1 MENNKKLLLLDAYA
15 LIFRAFY
22 AMIRSPRVTSTGI
35 DTSAVFGFVNTLQDL
50 LKRQQPTHIAVC
62 FDPPGG
68 NTFRH
73 KNYEPYK
80 ANRDKTPEGIL
91 VAVPYIKRILQA
103 YGIPIY
109 EVEGFEAD
117 DVIGTLSHQAEQQGF
132 FTYMVTGDKD
142 FGQLVTPNI
151 KVYDPKKNEVL
162 GVEEVNAKYGIQ
174 SPTQLIDILGLMGD
188 SADNIPGC
196 PGVGP
201 KNAEK
206 LIQQFGS
213 IENLLEHT
221 GELKGAQKQRIEENA
236 EQIRMSKWLATIIT
250 DVPITLDAD
259 EMSRKAVD
267 MDALRQVFTELEF
280 RALTQRLID
289 GGEANVGLGNT
300 NQDSQPHVE
309 TQNLASPTTG
319 WTSEARRNSPVETQ
333 NLASPA
339 TESKPAA
346 PSVKARPASG
356 QQLSLFDLE
365 EPEPAAVTPNLALTD
380 VKYSYS
386 VITSPDA
393 AAPLVKDLAG
403 EQRIAVTMLGTGAN
417 AMDFKI
423 LGIGLCAKPHEA
435 YYVKCEGVPG
445 MLETIAPVFG
455 GKACIVGND
464 IKRMMV
470 ALDQHGIR
478 FTAPYYDTAVAH
490 YLLQPERGHGTA
502 EMAYEL
508 LHYTAINPESVLGP
522 KGRNQAKPE
531 QIPLADISRLVCE
544 GADLT
549 LQLPDVLDKVLKEQ
563 GLYKL
568 LTDIELPLV
577 PVLASMELAGARIDV
592 KALNEYS
599 VTLTEQ
605 MNRLDAECH
614 QLAGMTFNTA
624 SPAQVGEVLFDHL
637 KIDPKA
643 KKTKTGQY
651 STTEDILL
659 KLRDRHPLVDK
670 ILQLRGIRKLLST
683 YVNALPALINPKT
696 GRIHTTYN
704 QTVTA
709 TGRLSSTNPNLQNIP
724 VRSDDGK
731 EIRRAFIPADG
742 NLFFSADY
750 SQIELRLVAD
760 LSHDQT
766 MLDAFAHG
774 HDIHAITAA
783 RIYHKPLE
791 QVTGDERRKAK
802 TANFGILYGISAF
815 GLAQRLNIPR
825 EEAKMLIDG
834 YYTTFPQVRDYID
847 RSIAQAREKGYVT
860 TLYGRRRML
869 PDINSRNAVVR
880 GFSERNAINA
890 PIQGTAADVIKLAMV
905 RIYRRFQDE
914 GISSRMILQVHD
926 ELNFDVIPSE
936 LDRVQRIV
944 IEEMEG
950 VYKGNVRLTASHGT
964 ATNWLDAH

>member
-1 MENNKKLLLLDAYA
+1 MEPNKKLLLLDAYA

-50 LKRQQPTHIAVC
+50 LKREQPSHIAVC

-68 NTFRH
+68 KTFRH
-73 KNYEPYK
+73 ENYEPYK
-80 ANRDKTPEGIL
+80 ANREKTPEGIL

-103 YGIPIY
+103 YRIPIF
-109 EVEGFEAD
+109 EIEGYEAD

-151 KVYDPKKNEVL
+151 KVYDPLKKEIL

-188 SADNIPGC
+188 TADNIPGC

-213 IENLLEHT
+213 IENLLNNT
-221 GELKGAQKQRIEENA
+221 DKLKGAQQQKVIENA

-250 DVPITLDAD
+250 DVPVTLEADAL
-259 EMSRKAVD
+259 SRKPVD
-267 MDALRQVFTELEF
+267 MEALREVFNELEF
-280 RALTQRLID
+280 RTLTQRLID
-289 GGEANVGLGNT
+289 GGEANAGIDDAPPVKPV
-300 NQDSQPHVE
+300 QPI
-309 TQNLASPTTG
+309 QQAQ
-319 WTSEARRNSPVETQ
+319 PVQ
-333 NLASPA
+333 P
-339 TESKPAA
+339 
-346 PSVKARPASG
+346 VQSG
-356 QQLSLFDLE
+356 QQMSLFDLD
-365 EPEPAAVTPNLALTD
+365 EPAPALESAPTYQSLADIPHHYRLISTP
-380 VKYSYS
+380 
-386 VITSPDA
+386 IEA
-393 AAPLVKDLAG
+393 ATLVSEVLGQPRAA
-403 EQRIAVTMLGTGAN
+403 ISLLGTGDN
-417 AMDFKI
+417 AMQLKI
-423 LGIGLCAKPHEA
+423 MGIAICARPHEA
-435 YYVKCEGVPG
+435 AFVKCDGRQDV
-445 MLETIAPVFG
+445 LRALAPLFSG
-455 GKACIVGND
+455 QTCIVSSD
-464 IKRMMV
+464 VKRTMV
-470 ALDQHGIR
+470 ALDRHGIP

-490 YLLQPERGHGTA
+490 YLLQPERGHSTA
-502 EMAYEL
+502 EVAYEM
-508 LHYTAINPESVLGP
+508 LHYTAITPESLLGP
-522 KGRNQAKPE
+522 KGRNQLKPNQLSPE
-531 QIPLADISRLVCE
+531 AITRWACE
-544 GADLT
+544 AADLT
-549 LQLPDVLDKVLKEQ
+549 LQLPDELDKALKEQ
-563 GLYKL
+563 GLHKL
-568 LTDIELPLV
+568 LTDIELPLIK
-577 PVLASMELAGARIDV
+577 VLASMELAGARIDV
-592 KALNEYS
+592 KALNDYS

-605 MNRLDAECH
+605 MNRLEAECH
-614 QLAGMTFNTA
+614 QLAGVPFNTA

-659 KLRDRHPLVDK
+659 KLRYRHPLVDK
-670 ILQLRGIRKLLST
+670 ILELRGIRKLLST
-683 YVNALPALINPKT
+683 YVNALPALINPQT

-731 EIRRAFIPADG
+731 EIRRAFIPAEG
-742 NLFFSADY
+742 NVFFSADY

-760 LSHDQT
+760 MSHDKT

-791 QVTGDERRKAK
+791 QVSGDERRKAK

-825 EEAKMLIDG
+825 DEAKMLIDG

-880 GFSERNAINA
+880 AFSERNAINA

-905 RIYRRFQDE
+905 RIYRRFEQE
-914 GISSRMILQVHD
+914 GIKSKMILQVHD
-926 ELNFDVIPSE
+926 ELNFDVIPNE
-936 LDRVQRIV
+936 LEAVQKIV

-950 VYKGNVRLTASHGT
+950 VYQGQVRLTASHG
-964 ATNWLDAH
+964 AANNWLDAH

>member
-1 MENNKKLLLLDAYA
+1 METDKKLLLLDAYA

-50 LKRQQPTHIAVC
+50 LKRERPTHIAVC

-68 NTFRH
+68 TFRH
-73 KNYEPYK
+73 ENYEPYK
-80 ANRDKTPEGIL
+80 ANREKTPEGIL

-103 YGIPIY
+103 YHIPIF
-109 EVEGFEAD
+109 EVEGYEAD

-151 KVYDPKKNEVL
+151 KILNPAKQEIL
-162 GVEEVNAKYGIQ
+162 GVDEVNEKYGIAA
-174 SPTQLIDILGLMGD
+174 PTQLIDILGLMGD
-188 SADNIPGC
+188 TADNIPGC

-201 KNAEK
+201 KTAEK
-206 LIQQFGS
+206 LIQQYGS

-221 GELKGAQKQRIEENA
+221 SELKGAQKQRVEDNA

-250 DVPITLDAD
+250 DVPITLEA
-259 EMSRKAVD
+259 
-267 MDALRQVFTELEF
+267 DALKRQPTDMEALRAIFAELEF
-280 RALTQRLID
+280 RTLTTRLID
-289 GGEANVGLGNT
+289 GGEANAGL
-300 NQDSQPHVE
+300 DSAPS
-309 TQNLASPTTG
+309 AP
-319 WTSEARRNSPVETQ
+319 
-333 NLASPA
+333 ASPA
-339 TESKPAA
+339 SSSTPTSKPGPISKPGPSA
-346 PSVKARPASG
+346 PAR
-356 QQLSLFDLE
+356 QLSLFDMDS
-365 EPEPAAVTPNLALTD
+365 PAQEAQ
-380 VKYSYS
+380 
-386 VITSPDA
+386 DA
-393 AAPLVKDLAG
+393 APAYQSIDSIACRYRLITTPLEAATLVSDLLDEPRVAISLLGNGSSAMQLSIMGIAMCARKHEATFVKCDGKQDMLRAIAPL
-403 EQRIAVTMLGTGAN
+403 
-417 AMDFKI
+417 
-423 LGIGLCAKPHEA
+423 
-435 YYVKCEGVPG
+435 
-445 MLETIAPVFG
+445 FG
-455 GKACIVGND
+455 GKACIVSSD
-464 IKRMMV
+464 VKRTMV
-470 ALDQHGIR
+470 ALSQHGIT

-490 YLLQPERGHGTA
+490 YLLQPERGHSIA

-508 LHYTAINPESVLGP
+508 LHYNAITAESLLGP
-522 KGRNQAKPE
+522 KGRNQLKPSQLSPE
-531 QIPLADISRLVCE
+531 AITRWACE
-544 GADLT
+544 AADLT
-549 LQLPDVLDKVLKEQ
+549 LQLPDALDQALKQQ
-563 GLYKL
+563 GLYTL

-577 PVLASMELAGARIDV
+577 EVLASMELAGARIDV
-592 KALNEYS
+592 KALNDYS
-599 VTLTEQ
+599 VTLTQQ
-605 MNRLDAECH
+605 MNRLEDECH
-614 QLAGMTFNTA
+614 QLAGVPFNTA

-670 ILQLRGIRKLLST
+670 ILELRGIRKLLST
-683 YVNALPALINPKT
+683 YVNALPALINPQT

-724 VRSDDGK
+724 VRNDEGK

-742 NLFFSADY
+742 NVFFSADY

-783 RIYHKPLE
+783 RIYHKPLD

-825 EEAKMLIDG
+825 DEAKMLIDG

-847 RSIAQAREKGYVT
+847 RSIAQARDKGYVT

-880 GFSERNAINA
+880 SFSERNAINA

-905 RIYRRFQDE
+905 RIYRRFRDE
-914 GISSRMILQVHD
+914 GIRSRMILQVHD
-926 ELNFDVIPSE
+926 ELNFDVLPDE
-936 LDRVQRIV
+936 LERVQHIV
-944 IEEMEG
+944 IEEMEN
-950 VYKGNVRLTASHGT
+950 VYQGNVRLTASHGA

>member
-1 MENNKKLLLLDAYA
+1 MEPTKKLLLLDAYA

-35 DTSAVFGFVNTLQDL
+35 DTSAIFGFVNTLQDL
-50 LKRQQPTHIAVC
+50 LKREQPSHIAVC

-68 NTFRH
+68 KTFRH
-73 KNYEPYK
+73 ESYEPYK
-80 ANRDKTPEGIL
+80 ANREKTPEGIL

-103 YGIPIY
+103 YRIPIF
-109 EVEGFEAD
+109 EIEGFEAD
-117 DVIGTLSHQAEQQGF
+117 DVIGTLSHQAEGQGF
-132 FTYMVTGDKD
+132 FTYMVTADKD

-151 KVYDPKKNEVL
+151 KIFNPSKNEIM
-162 GVEEVNAKYGIQ
+162 GVEEVNAKYGIN
-174 SPTQLIDILGLMGD
+174 SPKQLIDILGLMGD

-213 IENLLEHT
+213 VENLLEHT
-221 GELKGAQKQRIEENA
+221 DQLKGALKERVEQNA

-250 DVPITLDAD
+250 DVPVTLKADALQR
-259 EMSRKAVD
+259 EPVD
-267 MDALRQVFTELEF
+267 LDALREVFNELEF
-280 RALTQRLID
+280 RTLTQRLID
-289 GGEANVGLGNT
+289 GGEANTGLSST
-300 NQDSQPHVE
+300 PQSAQS
-309 TQNLASPTTG
+309 SP
-319 WTSEARRNSPVETQ
+319 S
-333 NLASPA
+333 SPA
-339 TESKPAA
+339 SSTS
-346 PSVKARPASG
+346 PSSPSRQKAG
-356 QQLSLFDLE
+356 QQLSLFDLDN
-365 EPEPAAVTPNLALTD
+365 PEAEQ
-380 VKYSYS
+380 
-386 VITSPDA
+386 PDA
-393 AAPLVKDLAG
+393 APSYHSINDIPVHYRLIASPLETAMLVSDLA
-403 EQRIAVTMLGTGAN
+403 EQPRVAISLLGTGES
-417 AMDFKI
+417 AMQFKVM
-423 LGIGLCAKPHEA
+423 GIALCAKKHEA
-435 YYVKCEGVPG
+435 AFVKCDDKAD
-445 MLETIAPVFG
+445 MLKALAPLFD
-455 GKACIVGND
+455 GKACIISND
-464 IKRMMV
+464 VKRAMA
-470 ALDQHGIR
+470 ALYRHGIKV
-478 FTAPYYDTAVAH
+478 TAPYYDTAVAH
-490 YLLQPERGHGTA
+490 YLLQPERGHSIA

-508 LHYTAINPESVLGP
+508 LHYTAITPESLLGP
-522 KGRNQAKPE
+522 KGRNQLKPAQLSPE
-531 QIPLADISRLVCE
+531 ALTRWACE
-544 GADLT
+544 AADLT
-549 LQLPDVLDKVLKEQ
+549 LQLPDVLDKELKEQ
-563 GLYKL
+563 GLHQL

-577 PVLASMELAGARIDV
+577 PVLASMEIAGARIDV
-592 KALNEYS
+592 KALKEYS
-599 VTLTEQ
+599 STLTEQ
-605 MNRLDAECH
+605 MNRLDEECH
-614 QLAGMTFNTA
+614 RLAGIPFNTA

-659 KLRDRHPLVDK
+659 KLRDRHPLVGK
-670 ILQLRGIRKLLST
+670 ILELRGIRKLLST
-683 YVNALPALINPKT
+683 YVNALPALINPQT

-709 TGRLSSTNPNLQNIP
+709 TGRLSSANPNLQNIP

-742 NLFFSADY
+742 NVFFSADY

-760 LSHDQT
+760 LSHDKT

-825 EEAKMLIDG
+825 DEAKMLIDG

-880 GFSERNAINA
+880 AFSERNAINA

-905 RIYRRFQDE
+905 RIHQRFEQE
-914 GISSRMILQVHD
+914 GIQSKMILQVHD
-926 ELNFDVIPSE
+926 ELNFDVLPSE

-950 VYKGNVRLTASHGT
+950 VYHGNVKLTASHG
-964 ATNWLDAH
+964 AASNWLDAH

>member
-1 MENNKKLLLLDAYA
+1 MEPTKKLLLLDAYA

-50 LKRQQPTHIAVC
+50 LKREQPSHTAVC

-68 NTFRH
+68 KTFRH
-73 KNYEPYK
+73 ENYEPYK
-80 ANRDKTPEGIL
+80 ANREKTPEGIL

-103 YGIPIY
+103 YRIPIF
-109 EVEGFEAD
+109 EVEGYEAD

-151 KVYDPKKNEVL
+151 KVYDPLKKEIL

-188 SADNIPGC
+188 TADNIPGC

-213 IENLLEHT
+213 IENLLNNT
-221 GELKGAQKQRIEENA
+221 DKLKGAQQQRVIENA

-250 DVPITLDAD
+250 DVPVTLEA
-259 EMSRKAVD
+259 
-267 MDALRQVFTELEF
+267 DALRREPVNMEALREVFNELEF
-280 RALTQRLID
+280 RTLTQRLID
-289 GGEANVGLGNT
+289 GGEANAGIDDAPAV
-300 NQDSQPHVE
+300 QPV
-309 TQNLASPTTG
+309 QQVQ
-319 WTSEARRNSPVETQ
+319 PVQ
-333 NLASPA
+333 
-339 TESKPAA
+339 
-346 PSVKARPASG
+346 SG
-356 QQLSLFDLE
+356 QQMSLFDLE
-365 EPEPAAVTPNLALTD
+365 DPVQEPAPAIQ
-380 VKYSYS
+380 S
-386 VITSPDA
+386 
-393 AAPLVKDLAG
+393 LAG
-403 EQRIAVTMLGTGAN
+403 VSHNYRLISTPIEAATLVSEVQSQPRLAISLLGTGDN
-417 AMDFKI
+417 AMQLKI
-423 LGIGLCAKPHEA
+423 MGIAICARPHEA
-435 YYVKCEGVPG
+435 AFVKCDGRQD
-445 MLETIAPVFG
+445 MLRALAPLFAG
-455 GKACIVGND
+455 QACIVSSD
-464 IKRMMV
+464 VKRTMV
-470 ALDQHGIR
+470 ALDRHGIP

-490 YLLQPERGHGTA
+490 YLLQPERGHSTA
-502 EMAYEL
+502 EVAYEL
-508 LHYTAINPESVLGP
+508 LHYTAITPESLLGP
-522 KGRNQAKPE
+522 KGRNQLKPSQLSPE
-531 QIPLADISRLVCE
+531 AITRWACE
-544 GADLT
+544 AADLT
-549 LQLPDVLDKVLKEQ
+549 LQLPDELDKALKEQ
-563 GLYKL
+563 GLHKL
-568 LTDIELPLV
+568 LTDIELPLIK
-577 PVLASMELAGARIDV
+577 VLANMELAGARIDV
-592 KALNEYS
+592 KALNDYS

-605 MNRLDAECH
+605 MNRLEAECH
-614 QLAGMTFNTA
+614 QLAGVPFNTA

-659 KLRDRHPLVDK
+659 KLRNRHPLVDK
-670 ILQLRGIRKLLST
+670 ILELRGIRKLLST
-683 YVNALPALINPKT
+683 YVNALPALINPQT

-731 EIRRAFIPADG
+731 EIRRAFIPAEG
-742 NLFFSADY
+742 NVFFSADY

-760 LSHDQT
+760 LSHDKT

-783 RIYHKPLE
+783 RIYHKSLE

-825 EEAKMLIDG
+825 DEAKMLIDG

-880 GFSERNAINA
+880 AFSERNAINA

-905 RIYRRFQDE
+905 RIYRRFEQE
-914 GISSRMILQVHD
+914 GIKSKMILQVHD

-936 LDRVQRIV
+936 LEAVQNIV

-950 VYKGNVRLTASHGT
+950 VYQGNVRLTASHGA

>member
-1 MENNKKLLLLDAYA
+1 MESEKKLLLLDAYA

-50 LKRQQPTHIAVC
+50 LKRQQPSHIAVC

-68 NTFRH
+68 KTFRH
-73 KNYEPYK
+73 ESYEPYK

-91 VAVPYIKRILQA
+91 VAVPYIKRILEA
-103 YGIPIY
+103 YRIPIY
-109 EVEGFEAD
+109 QIDGFEAD

-151 KVYDPKKNEVL
+151 KVLNPGKNLIE

-188 SADNIPGC
+188 TADNIPGC

-201 KNAEK
+201 KTAEK

-221 GELKGAQKQRIEENA
+221 DELKGAQRQKIIDNA
-236 EQIRMSKWLATIIT
+236 DQIRLSKWLATIIT
-250 DVPITLDAD
+250 DVPVNLDAD
-259 EMSRKAVD
+259 EMSRKPVD
-267 MDALRQVFTELEF
+267 MDALRTVFNELEF
-280 RALTQRLID
+280 RTLTQRLID
-289 GGEANVGLGNT
+289 AGEANAGLDNAPT
-300 NQDSQPHVE
+300 PSAVPVQE
-309 TQNLASPTTG
+309 TQSPLP
-319 WTSEARRNSPVETQ
+319 SA
-333 NLASPA
+333 
-339 TESKPAA
+339 KPANSA
-346 PSVKARPASG
+346 PAANSG
-356 QQLSLFDLE
+356 RQLSLFDME
-365 EPEPAAVTPNLALTD
+365 EPQQAASAPT
-380 VKYSYS
+380 Y
-386 VITSPDA
+386 TSLDQIGHDYRLISSPIETA
-393 AAPLVKDLAG
+393 TLVSDL
-403 EQRIAVTMLGTGAN
+403 QDKPQVAVSLLGSGDN
-417 AMDFKI
+417 AMQFKI
-423 LGIGLCAKPHEA
+423 LGIALCAKKREA
-435 YYVKCEGVPG
+435 SFIKCDDKQDMIRP
-445 MLETIAPVFG
+445 LAPLFD
-455 GKACIVGND
+455 GKACIVSSD
-464 IKRMMV
+464 IKRLMIV
-470 ALDQHGIR
+470 LHQHGVK

-490 YLLQPERGHGTA
+490 YLLQPERGHSTA

-508 LHYTAINPESVLGP
+508 LHYTAITPESLLGP
-522 KGRNQAKPE
+522 KGRNQLKPS
-531 QIPLADISRLVCE
+531 QIAPEALTRWACE
-544 GADLT
+544 AADLT
-549 LQLPDVLDKVLKEQ
+549 LQLPEALDKGLKEQ
-563 GLYKL
+563 GVDKL
-568 LTDIELPLV
+568 FTDIELPLV
-577 PVLASMELAGARIDV
+577 QVLASMELAGARIDV
-592 KALNEYS
+592 KALNDYS

-605 MNRLDAECH
+605 MNRLEAECH
-614 QLAGMTFNTA
+614 QLAGIPFNTA

-659 KLRDRHPLVDK
+659 KLRDRHPLIDK
-670 ILQLRGIRKLLST
+670 ILELRGIRKLLST
-683 YVNALPALINPKT
+683 YVNALPALINPAT

-724 VRSDDGK
+724 VRNDEGK

-742 NLFFSADY
+742 NVFFSADY

-760 LSHDQT
+760 LSHDKT
-766 MLDAFAHG
+766 MLDAFAHD

-905 RIYRRFQDE
+905 RIYRRFQAE
-914 GISSRMILQVHD
+914 GIQSKMILQVHD
-926 ELNFDVIPSE
+926 ELNFDVLPSE
-936 LDRVQRIV
+936 LDQVQHIV

-950 VYKGNVRLTASHGT
+950 VYQGDVRLTASHGA

>member
-1 MENNKKLLLLDAYA
+1 MEPTKKLLLLDAYA

-50 LKRQQPTHIAVC
+50 LKREQPSHIAVC

-68 NTFRH
+68 KTFRH
-73 KNYEPYK
+73 ENYEPYK
-80 ANRDKTPEGIL
+80 ANREKTPEGIL

-103 YGIPIY
+103 YRIPIF

-151 KVYDPKKNEVL
+151 KIFNPGKNEVM
-162 GVEEVNAKYGIQ
+162 GVEEVKAKYGIEQ
-174 SPTQLIDILGLMGD
+174 PTQLIDILGLMGD
-188 SADNIPGC
+188 TADNIPGC
-196 PGVGP
+196 PGIGP
-201 KNAEK
+201 KTAEK
-206 LIQQFGS
+206 LIQQYGS

-221 GELKGAQKQRIEENA
+221 SELKGAQKQRIEDNA
-236 EQIRMSKWLATIIT
+236 EQIRMSKWLAPIIT
-250 DVPITLDAD
+250 DVPVTLDANSLQR
-259 EMSRKAVD
+259 EAVD
-267 MDALRQVFTELEF
+267 LDTLRQVFTELEF
-280 RALTQRLID
+280 RTLTQRLID
-289 GGEANVGLGNT
+289 GGEANAGLDISSNEPIQTATEPIAPIKT
-300 NQDSQPHVE
+300 NPQ
-309 TQNLASPTTG
+309 
-319 WTSEARRNSPVETQ
+319 
-333 NLASPA
+333 PA
-339 TESKPAA
+339 TGK
-346 PSVKARPASG
+346 
-356 QQLSLFDLE
+356 QLSLFDLE
-365 EPEPAAVTPNLALTD
+365 ETIPVTSTTSSTKSLAD
-380 VKYSYS
+380 VPYNYT
-386 VITSPDA
+386 VATSPMSVAMAVSKMLDA
-393 AAPLVKDLAG
+393 PRVAISFLASGGNTMQLKIVGVALCAREHEAVYVVCQDQQEILKALAPL
-403 EQRIAVTMLGTGAN
+403 
-417 AMDFKI
+417 FS
-423 LGIGLCAKPHEA
+423 
-435 YYVKCEGVPG
+435 
-445 MLETIAPVFG
+445 
-455 GKACIVGND
+455 GKTCIVSSD
-464 IKRMMV
+464 IKRLMV
-470 ALDQHGIR
+470 TLHQHGIQ
-478 FTAPYYDTAVAH
+478 FTAPYYDTSVAH
-490 YLLQPERGHGTA
+490 YLLQPERGHSTA

-508 LHYTAINPESVLGP
+508 LHYTAITPESLLGP
-522 KGRNQAKPE
+522 KGRNQLKPQ
-531 QIPLADISRLVCE
+531 QIPVEDLAKWAGE
-544 GADLT
+544 AADLT
-549 LQLPDVLDKVLKEQ
+549 LQLPEVLNKALNEQ
-563 GLYKL
+563 GMNKL
-568 LTDIELPLV
+568 FNEIELPLV
-577 PVLASMELAGARIDV
+577 RVLASMELAGARIDV
-592 KALNEYS
+592 KSLNEYS

-605 MNRLDAECH
+605 MNKLESECH
-614 QLAGMTFNTA
+614 QLAGMNFNTA

-670 ILQLRGIRKLLST
+670 ILELRGIRKLLST
-683 YVNALPALINPKT
+683 YVNALPALINPST

-724 VRSDDGK
+724 VRTDDGK

-760 LSHDQT
+760 LSHDKT
-766 MLDAFAHG
+766 MIDAFANG
-774 HDIHAITAA
+774 HDIHAITAS

-791 QVTGDERRKAK
+791 QVTSDERRKAK

-825 EEAKMLIDG
+825 DEAKMLIDG

-905 RIYRRFQDE
+905 RIYNRFKNE
-914 GISSRMILQVHD
+914 GIRSQMILQVHD

-936 LDRVQRIV
+936 LDQVQRIV

-950 VYKGNVRLTASHGT
+950 VYQGQVKLTASHGV
-964 ATNWLDAH
+964 ASNWLDAH

>member
-1 MENNKKLLLLDAYA
+1 MEPTKKLLLLDAYA

-50 LKRQQPTHIAVC
+50 LKREQPSHIAVC
-62 FDPPGG
+62 IDPPGG
-68 NTFRH
+68 KTFRH
-73 KNYEPYK
+73 ENYEPYK
-80 ANRDKTPEGIL
+80 ANREKTPEGIL

-103 YGIPIY
+103 YRIPIF

-151 KVYDPKKNEVL
+151 KIFNPGKNEVM
-162 GVEEVNAKYGIQ
+162 GVEEVKAKYGIEQ
-174 SPTQLIDILGLMGD
+174 PTQLIDILGLMGD
-188 SADNIPGC
+188 TADNIPGC
-196 PGVGP
+196 PGIGP
-201 KNAEK
+201 KTAEK
-206 LIQQFGS
+206 LIQQYGS

-221 GELKGAQKQRIEENA
+221 SELKGAQKQRIEDNA

-250 DVPITLDAD
+250 DVPVTLDANSLQR
-259 EMSRKAVD
+259 EAVD
-267 MDALRQVFTELEF
+267 LDTLRQVFTELEF
-280 RALTQRLID
+280 RTLTQRLID
-289 GGEANVGLGNT
+289 GGEANAGLDISSNEPIQT
-300 NQDSQPHVE
+300 
-309 TQNLASPTTG
+309 
-319 WTSEARRNSPVETQ
+319 
-333 NLASPA
+333 A
-339 TESKPAA
+339 TESMAPVKTNPQPATG
-346 PSVKARPASG
+346 K
-356 QQLSLFDLE
+356 QLSLFDLE
-365 EPEPAAVTPNLALTD
+365 ETTPVTSTTSSTKSLAD
-380 VKYSYS
+380 VPYNYT
-386 VITSPDA
+386 VATSPMSVAMAVSKMLDA
-393 AAPLVKDLAG
+393 PRVAISFLASGGNTMQLKIVGVALCAREHEAVYVVCQDQQEILKALAPL
-403 EQRIAVTMLGTGAN
+403 
-417 AMDFKI
+417 FS
-423 LGIGLCAKPHEA
+423 
-435 YYVKCEGVPG
+435 
-445 MLETIAPVFG
+445 
-455 GKACIVGND
+455 GKTCIVSSD
-464 IKRMMV
+464 IKRLMV
-470 ALDQHGIR
+470 TLHQHGIQ
-478 FTAPYYDTAVAH
+478 FTAPYYDTSVAH
-490 YLLQPERGHGTA
+490 YLLQPERGHSTA

-508 LHYTAINPESVLGP
+508 LHYTAITPESLLGP
-522 KGRNQAKPE
+522 KGRNQLKPQ
-531 QIPLADISRLVCE
+531 QIPVEDLAKWAGE
-544 GADLT
+544 AADLT
-549 LQLPDVLDKVLKEQ
+549 LQLPEVLNKALNEQ
-563 GLYKL
+563 GMNKL
-568 LTDIELPLV
+568 FNEIELPLV
-577 PVLASMELAGARIDV
+577 RVLASMELAGARIDV
-592 KALNEYS
+592 KSLNEYS

-605 MNRLDAECH
+605 MNKLESECH
-614 QLAGMTFNTA
+614 QLAGMNFNTA

-670 ILQLRGIRKLLST
+670 ILELRGIRKLLST
-683 YVNALPALINPKT
+683 YVNALPALINPTT

-724 VRSDDGK
+724 VRTDDGK

-760 LSHDQT
+760 LSHDKT
-766 MLDAFAHG
+766 MIDAFAND
-774 HDIHAITAA
+774 HDIHAITAS

-791 QVTGDERRKAK
+791 QVTSDERRKAK

-825 EEAKMLIDG
+825 DEAKMLIDG

-905 RIYRRFQDE
+905 RIYNRFKNE
-914 GISSRMILQVHD
+914 GIKSRMILQVHD

-936 LDRVQRIV
+936 LDQVQRIV

-950 VYKGNVRLTASHGT
+950 VYQGQVKLTASHGV
-964 ATNWLDAH
+964 ASNWLDAH

>member
-1 MENNKKLLLLDAYA
+1 MPYKTVTIMESTKKLLLLDAYA

-22 AMIRSPRVTSTGI
+22 AMIRSPRITSTGI

-50 LKRQQPTHIAVC
+50 LKREQPSHIAVC

-68 NTFRH
+68 KTFRH
-73 KNYEPYK
+73 ENYPPYK

-103 YGIPIY
+103 YRIPIF

-151 KVYDPKKNEVL
+151 KVYDPLKKEIL
-162 GVEEVNAKYGIQ
+162 GVKEVNDKYGIL
-174 SPTQLIDILGLMGD
+174 SPKQLIDILGLMGD
-188 SADNIPGC
+188 TADNIPGC

-201 KNAEK
+201 KTAEK

-221 GELKGAQKQRIEENA
+221 DELKGAQQQKVRDNA

-250 DVPITLDAD
+250 DVPVTLDAD
-259 EMSRKAVD
+259 ALRREPVD
-267 MDALRQVFTELEF
+267 MEALREVFNELEF
-280 RALTQRLID
+280 RTLSQRLID
-289 GGEANVGLGNT
+289 GGEANAGLDGV
-300 NQDSQPHVE
+300 P
-309 TQNLASPTTG
+309 APAPSPT
-319 WTSEARRNSPVETQ
+319 
-333 NLASPA
+333 
-339 TESKPAA
+339 PAA
-346 PSVKARPASG
+346 PAPAPQKPKAVVG
-356 QQLSLFDLE
+356 KQMSLFDLD
-365 EPEPAAVTPNLALTD
+365 EPEPEAATQPAATAYKTLDD
-380 VKYSYS
+380 VAHHYRL
-386 VITSPDA
+386 VTSPLEVA
-393 AAPLVKDLAG
+393 TLVSELQA
-403 EQRIAVTMLGTGAN
+403 EPRVAVSLLGTGSS
-417 AMDFKI
+417 AMQLKI
-423 LGIGLCAKPHEA
+423 LGIALCGKVHEA
-435 YYVKCEGVPG
+435 AYIPCEGKSDV
-445 MLETIAPVFG
+445 LKAIAPLFNGETCV
-455 GKACIVGND
+455 VSSD
-464 IKRMMV
+464 IKRLIV
-470 ALDQHGIR
+470 VLHQHGIS
-478 FTAPYYDTAVAH
+478 FNAPYYDTAVAH
-490 YLLQPERGHGTA
+490 YLLQPERGHSIA
-502 EMAYEL
+502 EVAYEL
-508 LHYTAINPESVLGP
+508 LHYTAITPDSLLGP
-522 KGRNQAKPE
+522 KGRNQLKP
-531 QIPLADISRLVCE
+531 QQLAPEALARWACE
-544 GADLT
+544 AADLT
-549 LQLPDVLDKVLKEQ
+549 LQLPDALNVLLKEQ
-563 GLYKL
+563 GIDKL
-568 LTDIELPLV
+568 LTDIELPLIK
-577 PVLASMELAGARIDV
+577 VLASMELAGARIDV

-599 VTLTEQ
+599 VALTEQ

-614 QLAGMTFNTA
+614 QLAGMSFNTA

-670 ILQLRGIRKLLST
+670 ILELRGIRKLLST
-683 YVNALPALINPKT
+683 YVNALPALINPTT

-724 VRSDDGK
+724 VRTDDGK

-742 NLFFSADY
+742 NVFFSADY

-760 LSHDQT
+760 LSHDKT
-766 MLDAFAHG
+766 MLDAFAHD
-774 HDIHAITAA
+774 HDIHVITAA

-791 QVTGDERRKAK
+791 EVTSDERRKAK

-825 EEAKMLIDG
+825 DEAKMLIDG

-860 TLYGRRRML
+860 TVYGRRRML

-905 RIYRRFQDE
+905 RIYRRFQQE
-914 GISSRMILQVHD
+914 GIQSKMILQVHD

-950 VYKGNVRLTASHGT
+950 VYHGDVRLTASHG
-964 ATNWLDAH
+964 AASNWLDAH

>member
-1 MENNKKLLLLDAYA
+1 METNKKLLLLDAYA

-22 AMIRSPRVTSTGI
+22 AMIRNPRVTSTGI

-50 LKRQQPTHIAVC
+50 LKRERPSHIAVC

-73 KNYEPYK
+73 KSYEPYK
-80 ANRDKTPEGIL
+80 ANREKTPEGIL

-103 YGIPIY
+103 YRIPIF
-109 EVEGFEAD
+109 EVEGYEAD

-142 FGQLVTPNI
+142 FGQLVTPSI
-151 KVYDPKKNEVL
+151 KVLDPLKKEIL

-174 SPTQLIDILGLMGD
+174 SPLQLIDILGLMGD
-188 SADNIPGC
+188 TADNIPGC

-201 KNAEK
+201 KTAEK

-221 GELKGAQKQRIEENA
+221 GELKGAQRQRVEDNA

-250 DVPITLDAD
+250 DVPVTLDAD
-259 EMSRKAVD
+259 ALSRKAVD
-267 MDALRQVFTELEF
+267 MDALREVFTELEF
-280 RALTQRLID
+280 RTLTQRLID
-289 GGEANVGLGNT
+289 GGDANAGLEDAPKPPST
-300 NQDSQPHVE
+300 SSV
-309 TQNLASPTTG
+309 PTPPST
-319 WTSEARRNSPVETQ
+319 
-333 NLASPA
+333 PA
-339 TESKPAA
+339 PG
-346 PSVKARPASG
+346 R
-356 QQLSLFDLE
+356 QLSLFDLE
-365 EPEPAAVTPNLALTD
+365 QPAEDTAPVYQSLDD
-380 VKYSYS
+380 VGHTYRL
-386 VITSPDA
+386 ITSPIEA
-393 AAPLVKDLAG
+393 AALVSELLDKPRVAISLLGSGDHAMQLKVMG
-403 EQRIAVTMLGTGAN
+403 IA
-417 AMDFKI
+417 
-423 LGIGLCAKPHEA
+423 LCAQQHVA
-435 YYVKCEGVPG
+435 AFVKCDGKQD
-445 MLETIAPVFG
+445 MMRALAPLFE
-455 GKACIVGND
+455 GKACIISSDV
-464 IKRMMV
+464 KRTMV
-470 ALDQHGIR
+470 ALNQYGIR

-490 YLLQPERGHGTA
+490 YLLQPERGHSIA

-508 LHYTAINPESVLGP
+508 LHYNAITAESLLGP
-522 KGRNQAKPE
+522 KGRNQLKPQQLSPE
-531 QIPLADISRLVCE
+531 ALTRWACE
-544 GADLT
+544 AADLT
-549 LQLPDVLDKVLKEQ
+549 LQLPDALDKALQQQ
-563 GLYKL
+563 GLDKL
-568 LTDIELPLV
+568 LADIELPLIQ
-577 PVLASMELAGARIDV
+577 VLASMELAGARIDV
-592 KALNEYS
+592 KALNDYS
-599 VTLTEQ
+599 VSLTGQ
-605 MNRLDAECH
+605 MNRLEAECH
-614 QLAGMTFNTA
+614 QLAGVDFNTA

-683 YVNALPALINPKT
+683 YVNALPALINPVT

-724 VRSDDGK
+724 VRTDDGK

-742 NLFFSADY
+742 NVFFSADY

-760 LSHDQT
+760 MSHDKT
-766 MLDAFAHG
+766 MLDAFANG

-783 RIYHKPLE
+783 RIYHKPLD
-791 QVTGDERRKAK
+791 QVTSDERRKAK

-825 EEAKMLIDG
+825 DEAKMLIDG
-834 YYTTFPQVRDYID
+834 YYNTFPQVRQYID
-847 RSIAQAREKGYVT
+847 SSIAHAREKGYVT
-860 TLYGRRRML
+860 TIYGRRRML

-890 PIQGTAADVIKLAMV
+890 PIQGTAADIIKLAMV
-905 RIYRRFQDE
+905 RIYRRFQAE
-914 GISSRMILQVHD
+914 GIQSRMILQVHD
-926 ELNFDVIPSE
+926 ELNFDVLPSE

-950 VYKGNVRLTASHGT
+950 VYHGDVRLTASHGV
-964 ATNWLDAH
+964 ASNWLDAH

>member
-1 MENNKKLLLLDAYA
+1 MEPTKKLLLLDAYA
-15 LIFRAFY
+15 LIFRAYY
-22 AMIRSPRVTSTGI
+22 AMMRSPRVTSTGI

-50 LKRQQPTHIAVC
+50 LKREQPSHIAVC

-68 NTFRH
+68 KTFRH
-73 KNYEPYK
+73 ESYEPYK

-103 YGIPIY
+103 YRIPIF
-109 EVEGFEAD
+109 EIEGYEAD

-132 FTYMVTGDKD
+132 FTYMITGDKD

-151 KVYDPKKNEVL
+151 KVYDPLKKEIL
-162 GVEEVNAKYGIQ
+162 GVEEVKAKYGIQ

-188 SADNIPGC
+188 TADNIPGC

-201 KNAEK
+201 KTAEK
-206 LIQQFGS
+206 LIQEFGS

-221 GELKGAQKQRIEENA
+221 DDLKGAQQQKVRDNA

-250 DVPITLDAD
+250 DVPVTLDAD
-259 EMSRKAVD
+259 ALKREPTD
-267 MDALRQVFTELEF
+267 LDALRSVFDELEF
-280 RALTQRLID
+280 RTLTQRLID
-289 GGEANVGLGNT
+289 GGEANAGLEDVPAA
-300 NQDSQPHVE
+300 QS
-309 TQNLASPTTG
+309 
-319 WTSEARRNSPVETQ
+319 SPVETQ
-333 NLASPA
+333 NLASPPNTPA
-339 TESKPAA
+339 THTPAVKPKPA
-346 PSVKARPASG
+346 PG
-356 QQLSLFDLE
+356 QQLSLFDLD
-365 EPEPAAVTPNLALTD
+365 EPAP
-380 VKYSYS
+380 
-386 VITSPDA
+386 A
-393 AAPLVKDLAG
+393 AAPDAPRYQSLNDIGHDYRLVTSPIEAATVVSDLEDAP
-403 EQRIAVTMLGTGAN
+403 RVAVSMAGTGEN
-417 AMDFKI
+417 AMRFNI
-423 LGIGLCAKPHEA
+423 LSIALCAKPHEA
-435 YYVKCEGVPG
+435 VCIMCNDRKD
-445 MLETIAPVFG
+445 MLAALAPLFE
-455 GKACIVGND
+455 GKARIVSSD
-464 IKRMMV
+464 IKRLMV
-470 ALDQHGIR
+470 VLSQHGIR
-478 FTAPYYDTAVAH
+478 FTAPYYDTSIAH
-490 YLLQPERGHGTA
+490 YLLQPERGHSTA
-502 EMAYEL
+502 EVAYEM
-508 LHYTAINPESVLGP
+508 LHYTAITAESLLGP
-522 KGRNQAKPE
+522 KGRNQLKPG
-531 QIPLADISRLVCE
+531 QLAPEAIKRWTCE
-544 GADLT
+544 NADLT
-549 LQLPDVLDKVLKEQ
+549 LQLPNVLDKALKEQ
-563 GLYKL
+563 GAYQL

-577 PVLASMELAGARIDV
+577 QVLASMELAGVRIDV

-599 VTLTEQ
+599 LTLTQQ
-605 MNRLDAECH
+605 MNKLDQECQ
-614 QLAGMTFNTA
+614 QLAGVPFNTA

-659 KLRDRHPLVDK
+659 KLRYRHPLVGK
-670 ILQLRGIRKLLST
+670 ILELRGIRKLLST
-683 YVNALPALINPKT
+683 YVNALPALINPQT

-724 VRSDDGK
+724 VRTDDGK
-731 EIRRAFIPADG
+731 EIRRAFIPAEG
-742 NLFFSADY
+742 NVFFSADY

-760 LSHDQT
+760 MSHDET

-791 QVTGDERRKAK
+791 EVTGDERRKAK

-815 GLAQRLNIPR
+815 GLAQRLDIPR
-825 EEAKMLIDG
+825 DEAKMLIDG
-834 YYTTFPQVRDYID
+834 YYTTFPKVRDYID
-847 RSIAQAREKGYVT
+847 RSIAQARQQGYVT

-905 RIYRRFQDE
+905 RIFKRFQDE
-914 GISSRMILQVHD
+914 GIRSKMILQVHD

-936 LDRVQRIV
+936 LDAVQRIV

-950 VYKGNVRLTASHGT
+950 VYQGDVKLTASHGA

>member
-1 MENNKKLLLLDAYA
+1 MESTNKLLLLDAYA

-22 AMIRSPRVTSTGI
+22 AMIRSPRVTTTGI
-35 DTSAVFGFVNTLQDL
+35 DTSAIFGFVNTLQDL
-50 LKRQQPTHIAVC
+50 LKREQPSHIAVC

-68 NTFRH
+68 KTFRH
-73 KNYEPYK
+73 ENYKPYK
-80 ANRDKTPEGIL
+80 ANREKTPEGIL
-91 VAVPYIKRILQA
+91 VAVPYIKRILAA
-103 YGIPIY
+103 YRIPIF
-109 EVEGFEAD
+109 EIEGFEAD

-132 FTYMVTGDKD
+132 FTYMVTADKD

-151 KVYDPKKNEVL
+151 KIFNPSKNEIM
-162 GVEEVNAKYGIQ
+162 GVEEVNAKYGIK
-174 SPTQLIDILGLMGD
+174 SPKQLIDILGLMGD
-188 SADNIPGC
+188 TADNIPGC

-201 KNAEK
+201 KTAEK
-206 LIQQFGS
+206 LIQQYGS

-221 GELKGAQKQRIEENA
+221 SELKGAQKQRVEENA
-236 EQIRMSKWLATIIT
+236 DLIRLSKWLATIIT
-250 DVPITLDAD
+250 DVPVTLEADALQREPAD
-259 EMSRKAVD
+259 L
-267 MDALRQVFTELEF
+267 DALREVFNELEF
-280 RALTQRLID
+280 RTLSQRLID
-289 GGEANVGLGNT
+289 GGEANTGLTPTAQSGTSSHSDQPNPT
-300 NQDSQPHVE
+300 SPVSQPI
-309 TQNLASPTTG
+309 QSN
-319 WTSEARRNSPVETQ
+319 
-333 NLASPA
+333 PA
-339 TESKPAA
+339 KKEH
-346 PSVKARPASG
+346 G
-356 QQLSLFDLE
+356 QQLSLFDMDEPSVDQAPQASSHQSINDIPVHYRLITTPLE
-365 EPEPAAVTPNLALTD
+365 TAM
-380 VKYSYS
+380 
-386 VITSPDA
+386 
-393 AAPLVKDLAG
+393 LVSDLAD
-403 EQRIAVTMLGTGAN
+403 QPRVAMSLLGTGEN
-417 AMDFKI
+417 GMQFKI
-423 LGIGLCAKPHEA
+423 MGIALCAKAHEA
-435 YYVKCEGVPG
+435 AFIKCDDKAD
-445 MLETIAPVFG
+445 MLKALAPLFG
-455 GKACIVGND
+455 GTACIISND
-464 IKRMMV
+464 VKRTMV
-470 ALDQHGIR
+470 ALHCHGIL

-490 YLLQPERGHGTA
+490 YLLQPERGHSIA

-508 LHYTAINPESVLGP
+508 LHYTAITPESLLGP
-522 KGRNQAKPE
+522 KGRNQLKPG
-531 QIPLADISRLVCE
+531 QLSPQALTRWACE
-544 GADLT
+544 AADLT
-549 LQLPDVLDKVLKEQ
+549 LQLPDVLDKALKEQ
-563 GLYKL
+563 GTHQL
-568 LTDIELPLV
+568 LSDIELPLV
-577 PVLASMELAGARIDV
+577 KVLASMELAGARIDV
-592 KALNEYS
+592 KALHEYS
-599 VTLTEQ
+599 LTLTEQ
-605 MNRLDAECH
+605 MNRLEAECH
-614 QLAGMTFNTA
+614 QLAGVNFNTA

-659 KLRDRHPLVDK
+659 RLRDRHPLVDK

-683 YVNALPALINPKT
+683 YVNALPALINPQT

-742 NLFFSADY
+742 NVFFSADY

-760 LSHDQT
+760 LSHDKT
-766 MLDAFAHG
+766 MLDAFAHD

-791 QVTGDERRKAK
+791 QVTSDERRKAK

-825 EEAKMLIDG
+825 DEAKMLIDG

-880 GFSERNAINA
+880 AFSERNAINA

-914 GISSRMILQVHD
+914 GIQSKMILQVHD

-936 LDRVQRIV
+936 LDRVERIV
-944 IEEMEG
+944 IDEMEG
-950 VYKGNVRLTASHGT
+950 VYKGDVRLTASHS
-964 ATNWLDAH
+964 AASNWLDAH

>member
-1 MENNKKLLLLDAYA
+1 MEPTKKLLLLDAYA

-35 DTSAVFGFVNTLQDL
+35 DTSAIFGFVNTLQDL
-50 LKRQQPTHIAVC
+50 LKREQPSHIAVC

-68 NTFRH
+68 KTFRH
-73 KNYEPYK
+73 ESYEPYK
-80 ANRDKTPEGIL
+80 ANREKTPEGIL

-103 YGIPIY
+103 YRIPIF
-109 EVEGFEAD
+109 EIEGYEAD
-117 DVIGTLSHQAEQQGF
+117 DVIGTLSHEAEQQGF
-132 FTYMVTGDKD
+132 FTYMVTADKD

-151 KVYDPKKNEVL
+151 KIFNPGKNEIL
-162 GVEEVNAKYGIQ
+162 GVDEINAKYGIQ
-174 SPTQLIDILGLMGD
+174 SPKQLIDILGLMGD
-188 SADNIPGC
+188 TADNIPGC

-201 KNAEK
+201 KTAEK

-221 GELKGAQKQRIEENA
+221 DELKGALQQKVVENA
-236 EQIRMSKWLATIIT
+236 DQIRMSKWLATIIT
-250 DVPITLDAD
+250 DVPVALDAD
-259 EMSRKAVD
+259 
-267 MDALRQVFTELEF
+267 ALRREPADLDTLRTVFNELEF
-280 RALTQRLID
+280 RTLTQRLID
-289 GGEANVGLGNT
+289 GGDANAGLEGSSPAPTSPVN
-300 NQDSQPHVE
+300 PVKP
-309 TQNLASPTTG
+309 ASPT
-319 WTSEARRNSPVETQ
+319 
-333 NLASPA
+333 SPA
-339 TESKPAA
+339 NA
-346 PSVKARPASG
+346 PSATPR
-356 QQLSLFDLE
+356 QQLSLFDLDN
-365 EPEPAAVTPNLALTD
+365 PEPPETADNATPSYKTLSD
-380 VKYSYS
+380 VPHNYRL
-386 VITSPDA
+386 VTSPIEA
-393 AAPLVKDLAG
+393 ATLVSEMLG
-403 EQRIAVTMLGTGAN
+403 LERVAVSLLGTGSS
-417 AMDFKI
+417 AMQLSI
-423 LGIGLCAKPHEA
+423 LGIALCGKVHEA
-435 YYVKCEGVPG
+435 TFVQCNGKSD
-445 MLETIAPVFG
+445 MLKAMAPLFS
-455 GKACIVGND
+455 GKTCIVGSD
-464 IKRMMV
+464 IKRTMV
-470 ALDQHGIR
+470 ALDRHSVP

-490 YLLQPERGHGTA
+490 YLLQPERGHSTA

-508 LHYTAINPESVLGP
+508 LHYTAITPESLLGP
-522 KGRNQAKPE
+522 KGRNQLKPQQVAPE
-531 QIPLADISRLVCE
+531 ALSRWACE
-544 GADLT
+544 AADLT
-549 LQLPDVLDKVLKEQ
+549 LQLPEVLNSQLKQQVLE
-563 GLYKL
+563 KL
-568 LTDIELPLV
+568 LNDIELPLIR
-577 PVLASMELAGARIDV
+577 VLASMELAGARIDV
-592 KALNEYS
+592 NALKEYS
-599 VTLTEQ
+599 VALTEQ
-605 MNRLDAECH
+605 MNRLEAECH
-614 QLAGMTFNTA
+614 QLAGVPFNTA

-670 ILQLRGIRKLLST
+670 ILELRGIRKLLST
-683 YVNALPALINPKT
+683 YVNALPALINPST

-731 EIRRAFIPADG
+731 EIRRAFIPAEG
-742 NLFFSADY
+742 NVFFSADY

-760 LSHDQT
+760 LSHDKT

-791 QVTGDERRKAK
+791 QVTSDERRKAK

-905 RIYRRFQDE
+905 RIYQRFLQE
-914 GISSRMILQVHD
+914 GIQSKMILQVHD

-936 LDRVQRIV
+936 LEHVQRIV

-950 VYKGNVRLTASHGT
+950 VYKGQVKLTASHG
-964 ATNWLDAH
+964 AASNWLDAH